1 MNEEEEEILLAGSP
15 SCALCSTPLLTGSLR
30 YITEVAV
37 TADFDPLLVIPD
49 DLDGEIDRTLAGMQE
64 AANEGL
70 AGKLEEQ
77 VVARRAF
84 LLCPRC
90 RAGFL
95 DTLPGKLQ

>member
-15 SCALCSTPLLTGSLR
+15 SCALCAAPLPTGSLR
-30 YITEVAV
+30 YITEIAV

-49 DLDGEIDRTLAGMQE
+49 DLDGEIDRTLTGMQE

-70 AGKLEEQ
+70 AGQLEEQ

-84 LLCPRC
+84 LMCPRC
-90 RAGFL
+90 RPEFL
-95 DTLPGKLQ
+95 DGLPGKLQ